1 MDSKENDYFSHL
13 PDTLLFVIVSF
24 LPFKEAVRTSVLA
37 RRWRNIWYAAKN
49 IEFDEKLFVKNEES
63 DENKAMQRM
72 SFVSFIKHWL
82 DNCVETDLHS
92 FRLVFSHSEHHLS
105 QIQDCIRF
113 CVDRDVKELDLNFS
127 DPTWNEDDLKQIPE
141 TFLELSSYESLKK
154 LESLKLS
161 ACNFRVFQFVTF
173 STLKNIY
180 LGWIEFPGSCF
191 KNLMSMCP
199 SLETLNLKR
208 CWNMENFYIDS
219 DKLRVFVIDKCLGPE
234 VIILNAPFLSFFQY
248 SGPSV
253 HLQIEYHPRMVEV
266 ILDFGLQTEYI
277 EEGEGDML
285 YNLLTEISS
294 VRVLTI
300 CSYMLQLIV
309 TADDPITL
317 KPALENVKHLIL
329 KTELHINEFY
339 GITFFLKNC
348 PNLEILTIDLC
359 TRTIFQD
366 YKPPFTFEE
375 HQFLTRFQY
384 LRYRST
390 MCLKMVNVKGFKG
403 ETNELIVLSYLL
415 RFGSALKYLSIS
427 LSKEK
432 GPNGIDMESTY
443 RQNVQRLTQFERA
456 SPHLQ
461 IFLVTE

>member
-1 MDSKENDYFSHL
+1 MDSRENDYFSYL
-13 PDTLLFVIVSF
+13 PDALLFVIVSF
-24 LPFKEAVRTSVLA
+24 LPFKEAVRTSVLS
-37 RRWRNIWYAAKN
+37 RRWRSIWYAAKN
-49 IEFDEKLFVKNEES
+49 IEFDEKFFVKNGES

-72 SFVSFIKHWL
+72 AFVTYIKHWM

-92 FRLVFSHSEHHLS
+92 FRLAFSHSEHHLS

-127 DPTWNEDDLKQIPE
+127 DPTWNEDDLAQIPE
-141 TFLELSSYESLKK
+141 TFLELSSHESLTRI
-154 LESLKLS
+154 ESLKLS
-161 ACNFRVFQFVTF
+161 ACNFRVFQFGTL
-173 STLKNIY
+173 STLKNVY

-191 KNLMSMCP
+191 NNLMSTCT
-199 SLETLNLKR
+199 SLEILNLKR

-219 DKLRVFVIDKCLGPE
+219 EKLRVFVMDKCLGPE

-253 HLQIEYHPRMVEV
+253 QLQIEYHSTMVEA
-266 ILDFGLQTEYI
+266 ILDFGLQTAYI

-285 YNLLTEISS
+285 YNLLAEISS

-309 TADDPITL
+309 TAGDPITL
-317 KPALENVKHLIL
+317 KPELENVKHLIL
-329 KTELHINEFY
+329 KTKLHINEFY
-339 GITFFLKNC
+339 GITFFLKSC
-348 PNLEILTIDLC
+348 PNLDILTIDLC
-359 TRTIFQD
+359 ARTIFQE
-366 YKPPFTFEE
+366 YEPPFKFEE
-375 HQFLTRFQY
+375 HQFLTRFQC
-384 LRYRST
+384 LRYRSM
-390 MCLKMVNVKGFKG
+390 MCLKMVKVKGFKG
-403 ETNELIVLSYLL
+403 EMNELVVLGYLL
-415 RFGSALKYLSIS
+415 RFGSGLKYLSIS

-443 RQNVQRLTQFERA
+443 RQNVQQLTQFETA

-461 IFLVTE
+461 IYLVTE